1 VEPDGRAVRLPTPA
15 GADLGDSGRRPGD
28 EREGDS
34 LMDSADSNLLD
45 LNPLLAELRAQLG
58 DRVRVSKRPYRLG
71 VVVEEGNVA
80 GGSFARSLERE
91 ADAGGI
97 EVQHRTVPR
106 DNPETTLTV
115 LDALVVDP
123 TINGVV
129 VVQPVQSL
137 PAGMV
142 AAHLPAS
149 KDVEAVTP
157 AALAAAAE
165 GRRRG
170 TPVAEACLATLAHLG
185 IDCARSRILI
195 VGHGSTGGRPIAQRL
210 LATGAQVSVV
220 QSDIAQVNPLPP
232 YDVLISAIGVAAVM
246 PQAAIRPG
254 TTVLDV
260 GTSMVDGQLRGDV
273 SRRAGA
279 LAARVTPVPGG
290 IGRITAV
297 CALLSLTELG
307 GLQPGPVASWSL
319 LETVARML
327 SPRDAAGGAAA
338 AAITGALAA
347 ALDGLCRLHAPAE
360 EISESGQAAVRLLLA
375 ADRDRLAFGH
385 YQRAQ
390 RQGDSDAV
398 AAARILALATPGE
411 IAGQLNRLEARLR
424 SLRTTPAL
432 DLDRRL
438 ALELTAAAR
447 EAVTRLQQEF
457 SAQPS

>member
-1 VEPDGRAVRLPTPA
+1 MAIV
-15 GADLGDSGRRPGD
+15 
-28 EREGDS
+28 
-34 LMDSADSNLLD
+34 LMDSKPSNLVD
-45 LNPLLAELRAQLG
+45 LAPLLDELRGQLAG
-58 DRVRVSKRPYRLG
+58 RVRARKRPYRLG

-80 GGSFARSLERE
+80 GGSFSRSLERE
-91 ADAGGI
+91 AIAGGV
-97 EVQHRTVPR
+97 EVVHRTVPQ
-106 DNPETTLTV
+106 DDAETTLTV

-123 TINGVV
+123 TVNGVV
-129 VVQPVQSL
+129 VVQPVKSL
-137 PAGMV
+137 PAGVV

-157 AALAAAAE
+157 AALSAAAE

-170 TPVAEACLATLAHLG
+170 TPVAEACLATLVHLG
-185 IDCARSRILI
+185 VECAKARILV
-195 VGHGSTGGRPIAQRL
+195 VGHGATGGRPIAQRL

-220 QSDIAQVNPLPP
+220 QSDIAGVDPLPP
-232 YDVLISAIGVAAVM
+232 YDVLISAIGIAAVM
-246 PQAAIRPG
+246 PKGAIRPG

-273 SRRAGA
+273 SVEAGA
-279 LAARVTPVPGG
+279 AAARVTPVPGG

-319 LETVARML
+319 LEAVARML

-360 EISESGQAAVRLLLA
+360 EISESGRAAVRLLLA
-375 ADRDRLAFGH
+375 ADRDRLAFGE
-385 YQRAQ
+385 YQTAK
-390 RQGDSDAV
+390 RQGEPVTV
-398 AAARILALATPGE
+398 ASARLRALATPGE
-411 IAGQLNRLEARLR
+411 IADQLQLLEVRLR
-424 SLRTTPAL
+424 SLETTPSL

-438 ALELTAAAR
+438 ALELTVAAR
-447 EAVTRLQQEF
+447 EAVTRLRAEF
-457 SAQPS
+457 SSQPS

>member
-1 VEPDGRAVRLPTPA
+1 MGFS
-15 GADLGDSGRRPGD
+15 GA
-28 EREGDS
+28 
-34 LMDSADSNLLD
+34 SNLVD
-45 LNPLLAELRAQLG
+45 LTPLLEQLRTQL
-58 DRVRVSKRPYRLG
+58 RERCQSRRRPYRLG
-71 VVVEEGNVA
+71 VVVEDGNVP

-91 ADAGGI
+91 AVVGGV
-97 EVQHRTVPR
+97 EVAHRTVPR
-106 DNPETTLTV
+106 DNPETTLTA

-129 VVQPVQSL
+129 VVQPVASL
-137 PAGMV
+137 PPGVV

-157 AALAAAAE
+157 AALSAAAE

-170 TPVAEACLATLAHLG
+170 TPVAEACLATLAYLG
-185 IDCARSRILI
+185 IDPGRARILV
-195 VGHGSTGGRPIAQRL
+195 VGHGPTGGRPIAQRL
-210 LATGAQVSVV
+210 LATGAQVSVI
-220 QSDIAQVNPLPP
+220 QSEIASVEPLPP
-232 YDVLISAIGVAAVM
+232 YDVLISAIGIAGVM
-246 PQAAIRPG
+246 PGTAIRAG

-273 SRRAGA
+273 SRDAGA
-279 LAARVTPVPGG
+279 AAARVTPVPGG

-307 GLQPGPVASWSL
+307 ELQPGPVASWSL

-347 ALDGLCRLHAPAE
+347 ALDGLCRLHSPAN

-375 ADRDRLAFGH
+375 ADRDRIAFGR
-385 YQRAQ
+385 YQHAERL
-390 RQGDSDAV
+390 GV
-398 AAARILALATPGE
+398 AASLEVAREAALATPAE
-411 IAGQLNRLEARLR
+411 IAEQLTRLEERLR
-424 SLRTTPAL
+424 GLHTTPSL

-447 EAVTRLQQEF
+447 KAVVELREEF
-457 SAQPS
+457 ASQSP

>member
-1 VEPDGRAVRLPTPA
+1 
-15 GADLGDSGRRPGD
+15 
-28 EREGDS
+28 
-34 LMDSADSNLLD
+34 MDSAAANLLD
-45 LNPLLAELRAQLG
+45 LAPLLEELRAQLR
-58 DRVRVSKRPYRLG
+58 DRCRARKLPYRLG
-71 VVVEEGNVA
+71 VVVEEGNVP

-91 ADAGGI
+91 AVAGGV
-97 EVQHRTVPR
+97 EVVHRTVPR
-106 DNPETTLTV
+106 DNAETTLTA
-115 LDALVVDP
+115 LDALVVNP
-123 TINGVV
+123 TVHGVV
-129 VVQPVQSL
+129 VVQPVDSL
-137 PAGMV
+137 PPGVV

-157 AALAAAAE
+157 AALSAAAE

-170 TPVAEACLATLAHLG
+170 TPVAEACLATLLYLG
-185 IDCARSRILI
+185 IDASRSRILI
-195 VGHGSTGGRPIAQRL
+195 IGHGSTGGRPIAQRL

-220 QSDIAQVNPLPP
+220 QSDIANVDPLPP
-232 YDVLISAIGVAAVM
+232 YDVLISAIGIAGVM
-246 PQAAIRPG
+246 PKAAIRSG

-260 GTSMVDGQLRGDV
+260 GTSMVAGQLRGDV
-273 SRRAGA
+273 SPEAGA
-279 LAARVTPVPGG
+279 AAARVTPVPGG

-347 ALDGLCRLHAPAE
+347 GLDGLCRLHAPAE

-385 YQRAQ
+385 YQHAQ
-390 RQGDSDAV
+390 RQGDPASV
-398 AAARILALATPGE
+398 AAARLRALATPGE
-411 IAGQLNRLEARLR
+411 IADQLNLLEERLR
-424 SLRTTPAL
+424 ALATTPSL

-438 ALELTAAAR
+438 ALELTVAAR
-447 EAVTRLQQEF
+447 EAVTRLQEEF
-457 SAQPS
+457 SSQPP

>member
-1 VEPDGRAVRLPTPA
+1 
-15 GADLGDSGRRPGD
+15 
-28 EREGDS
+28 
-34 LMDSADSNLLD
+34 MDSAASNLLD
-45 LNPLLAELRAQLG
+45 LAPLLEELRAQLR
-58 DRVRVSKRPYRLG
+58 DRCRARKLPYRLG
-71 VVVEEGNVA
+71 VVVEEGNVP

-91 ADAGGI
+91 AVAGGV
-97 EVQHRTVPR
+97 EVVHRTVPR
-106 DNPETTLTV
+106 DNAETTLTA
-115 LDALVVDP
+115 LDALVVNP
-123 TINGVV
+123 TVHGVV
-129 VVQPVQSL
+129 VVQPVDSL
-137 PAGMV
+137 PPGVV

-157 AALAAAAE
+157 AALSAAAE

-170 TPVAEACLATLAHLG
+170 TPVAEACLATLLYLG
-185 IDCARSRILI
+185 IDASRSRILI
-195 VGHGSTGGRPIAQRL
+195 IGHGSTGGRPIAQRL

-220 QSDIAQVNPLPP
+220 QSDIANVDPLPP
-232 YDVLISAIGVAAVM
+232 YDVLISAIGIAGVM
-246 PQAAIRPG
+246 PKAAIRSG

-273 SRRAGA
+273 SPEAGA
-279 LAARVTPVPGG
+279 AATRVTPVPGG

-347 ALDGLCRLHAPAE
+347 GLDGLCRLHAPAE

-385 YQRAQ
+385 YQHAQ
-390 RQGDSDAV
+390 RQGDPASV
-398 AAARILALATPGE
+398 AAARLRALATPGE
-411 IAGQLNRLEARLR
+411 IADQLNLLEERLR
-424 SLRTTPAL
+424 ALATTPSL

-438 ALELTAAAR
+438 ALELTVAAR
-447 EAVTRLQQEF
+447 EAVTRLKKEF
-457 SAQPS
+457 SSQPP

>member
-1 VEPDGRAVRLPTPA
+1 MTDWAAANMV
-15 GADLGDSGRRPGD
+15 DL
-28 EREGDS
+28 
-34 LMDSADSNLLD
+34 A
-45 LNPLLAELRAQLG
+45 PLLEELRAELRS
-58 DRVRVSKRPYRLG
+58 RVQAKKRPYRLG

-91 ADAGGI
+91 ALAGG
-97 EVQHRTVPR
+97 VQVVHRTVPR
-106 DNPETTLTV
+106 DHAETTLTV
-115 LDALVVDP
+115 LDAVVVDP
-123 TINGVV
+123 TVDGVV
-129 VVQPVQSL
+129 VVQPVKSL
-137 PAGMV
+137 PGGVV

-157 AALAAAAE
+157 AALSAAAD

-170 TPVAEACLATLAHLG
+170 TPVAEACLATLVHLG
-185 IDCARSRILI
+185 IDCSKARILV
-195 VGHGSTGGRPIAQRL
+195 VGHGPTGGRPIAQRL
-210 LATGAQVSVV
+210 LATGAQVAVI
-220 QSDIAQVNPLPP
+220 QSDIAQVDPLPP
-232 YDVLISAIGVAAVM
+232 YDVLISAIGIAGVM
-246 PQAAIRPG
+246 PQAAIQAG

-273 SRRAGA
+273 SPAAGA
-279 LAARVTPVPGG
+279 AAARVTPVPGG

-297 CALLSLTELG
+297 CALLSLSELG

-319 LETVARML
+319 LEAVARML

-375 ADRDRLAFGH
+375 ADRDRLAFGE

-390 RQGDSDAV
+390 RRGEAAGV
-398 AAARILALATPGE
+398 AAARLRALVTPGE
-411 IAGQLNRLEARLR
+411 IADQLRLLEVRLV
-424 SLRTTPAL
+424 SLRTTPSL

-438 ALELTAAAR
+438 ALELTMAAR
-447 EAVTRLQQEF
+447 EAVTRLRTEF
-457 SAQPS
+457 SSQPS